1 MTPNELRTVVYDAQL
16 HLEAYRFAGIVQPFP
31 NHFHAHYVL
40 GLVEHGQRTLCCKN
54 REHHL
59 CPGDLLLFNPGESH
73 GCTQTDGLPAGSGS
87 GLCLYPA
94 ALCRTSHVGTS
105 LPLCGPEQI
114 DPAAC
119 LCAGKRCYLTA
130 IWKPSASKRR
140 SNSFFGIALCGPKKK
155 VNKLTGSLPLLR

>member
-1 MTPNELRTVVYDAQL
+1 MRPNKLRTVAYDKQL
-16 HLEAYRFAGIVQPFP
+16 QLEAYRFAGIVQPFP

-59 CPGDLLLFNPGESH
+59 CPGDLLLFNPGDSH

-87 GLCLYPA
+87 SLRLHPA
-94 ALCRTSHVGTS
+94 VLCRTSHAGTA

-114 DPAAC
+114 DSAAC
-119 LCAGKRCYLTA
+119 LCAGKRCYA
-130 IWKPSASKRR
+130 
-140 SNSFFGIALCGPKKK
+140 
-155 VNKLTGSLPLLR
+155 LPLFRSGPHPKGAAIPFLE

>member
-1 MTPNELRTVVYDAQL
+1 MI
-16 HLEAYRFAGIVQPFP
+16 LEAYRFAGIVQPFP

-59 CPGDLLLFNPGESH
+59 CPGDLLLFNPGDSH

-105 LPLCGPEQI
+105 QVRLSKSTLLS
-114 DPAAC
+114 C
-119 LCAGKRCYLTA
+119 LCAGKGVTHRYLEA
-130 IWKPSASKRR
+130 VRIQKAQQFLFWNSALR
-140 SNSFFGIALCGPKKK
+140 PQKK
-155 VNKLTGSLPLLR
+155 VNKLTGSLPLPIKPAHIILCSSFSF